1 MALNQC
7 RYSEH
12 NLAVDRYEKF
22 SSLLVSFTLEQE
34 VDQSSCQGQT
44 KDPANLSDR
53 TGEGSIRLLS
63 GWLAGVLLAYRNS
76 GYPTRGKRQ
85 PTDT

>member
-1 MALNQC
+1 VN
-7 RYSEH
+7 

-44 KDPANLSDR
+44 KGPANLSDR
-53 TGEGSIRLLS
+53 TGEGSIRLLF
-63 GWLAGVLLAYRNS
+63 GWLAGVLLAYRNPS
-76 GYPTRGKRQ
+76 YPPRGKRQ
-85 PTDT
+85 AIAT